1 MNAIEAYIRQRFREQ
16 HPEYEYDTT
25 GDVYLTHCGSCIET
39 GDEGVVGRGNRIGG
53 LIRVNRPMSM
63 EGICGKNP
71 VYHTGKVLAGAA
83 YEILNQAIGAESEE
97 ATIYLVG
104 QRGRSL
110 ERPWKVV
117 LEGREEFIRAK
128 RKVIV
133 DAARAT
139 LSNLYEITIKFI
151 KREIRLC

>member
-1 MNAIEAYIRQRFREQ
+1 MN
-16 HPEYEYDTT
+16 PLDNKKT

-53 LIRVNRPMSM
+53 LIRINRAMSM

-71 VYHTGKVLAGAA
+71 CYHTGKVLAGAA
-83 YEILNQAIGAESEE
+83 YEIMQNTDLNQNTE

-110 ERPWKVV
+110 EKPWSVV
-117 LEGREEFIRAK
+117 LEAPTEYLNANLKKIEENIEY
-128 RKVIV
+128 
-133 DAARAT
+133 T
-139 LSNLYEITIKFI
+139 LSNLGKITEKFL
-151 KREIRLC
+151 KREIPLC